1 MLAAGLK
8 GLDGEVVFING
19 GLHLLLP
26 RAFVV
31 PPFKALVGTRYV
43 LGGRAAFRAG
53 LEAGWLKGRVV
64 GSVAVT

>member
-1 MLAAGLK
+1 MGRL
-8 GLDGEVVFING
+8 FIIS
-19 GLHLLLP
+19 GLHLCLP
-26 RAFVV
+26 RAFAVT
-31 PPFKALVGTRYV
+31 PLIALVSTRYV